1 MVRLI
6 APHWRRFLQ
15 HFRQAVEQAS
25 LLRDAICPGRLSPLA
40 HDFGDLLSRYDA
52 RQQGAVDEIVRLQ
65 IGNFSA
71 TISRESSLLL
81 DSHVR
86 QLAHASIDQPIEVTA
101 NESGVLSGDG
111 HVSAEA
117 EAVAN
122 EDMAGKGHSRR
133 EGLVDGAAHPNPW
146 TSRSPSRLAQ
156 ALESFPC
163 SRPAICASASGRSWR
178 TPSAVAVVEARH
190 PRPQAARRW

>member
-15 HFRQAVEQAS
+15 HFRQAVEQAPHVAQGEF
-25 LLRDAICPGRLSPLA
+25 LVGRLSPLA
-40 HDFGDLLSRYDA
+40 HDFGDLLSRNDA
-52 RQQGAVDEIVRLQ
+52 SQQGAVDEIVRLQ

-86 QLAHASIDQPIEVTA
+86 QLARGSIDQPIEVTA

-117 EAVAN
+117 EAFAN

-133 EGLVDGAAHPNPW
+133 GRSCHGSGAPNPW
-146 TSRSPSRLAQ
+146 TLRSPSRLAQ
-156 ALESFPC
+156 ALESFHGPV
-163 SRPAICASASGRSWR
+163 R
-178 TPSAVAVVEARH
+178 
-190 PRPQAARRW
+190 Q